1 MRRDAA
7 LYQKVGTT
15 SEAGQAV
22 TEYILLVAV
31 VTSFYLMIFRFLNST
46 GFGAA
51 LSNAVTTP
59 YMSVYTYG
67 YPGAKGYDDGGP
79 LNHPRAVGGTGNFRI
94 FINPDK
100 Q

>member
-1 MRRDAA
+1 MSRDAS
-7 LYQKVGTT
+7 LYEKVGTT
-15 SEAGQAV
+15 AESGQAI

-31 VTSFYLMIFRFLNST
+31 VTGFYLMIFRFLNST
-46 GFGAA
+46 SFGTVI
-51 LSNAVTTP
+51 SNAVTTP

-67 YPGAKGYDDGGP
+67 YPAAKGFDDGGP

>member
-1 MRRDAA
+1 
-7 LYQKVGTT
+7 
-15 SEAGQAV
+15 
-22 TEYILLVAV
+22 
-31 VTSFYLMIFRFLNST
+31 
-46 GFGAA
+46 
-51 LSNAVTTP
+51 
-59 YMSVYTYG
+59 MSVYTYG